1 MILIIIITTTII
13 IIILFFKTLMS
24 NQRKVSDGYSQRG
37 ALTKTRILM
46 KFLTS
51 FLNITIK
58 MKDRTDFLSQCFH

>member
-13 IIILFFKTLMS
+13 IIILFFKTVMS

-51 FLNITIK
+51 FLNITIE

>member
-1 MILIIIITTTII
+1 
-13 IIILFFKTLMS
+13 MS

-51 FLNITIK
+51 FLNITIE